1 MVEVD
6 PAQREARAR
15 EVRHE
20 VVAQL
25 TVGAH
30 RTFRILFAVLLAM
43 AAAATACSLL
53 IHTFVSETSAE
64 GRQQAVRP

>member
-1 MVEVD
+1 MVELD
-6 PAQREARAR
+6 PTLREARAR

-30 RTFRILFAVLLAM
+30 RTFRILFAAQWAIALLVAWKNGTG
-43 AAAATACSLL
+43 ADARLPNSCA
-53 IHTFVSETSAE
+53 
-64 GRQQAVRP
+64 